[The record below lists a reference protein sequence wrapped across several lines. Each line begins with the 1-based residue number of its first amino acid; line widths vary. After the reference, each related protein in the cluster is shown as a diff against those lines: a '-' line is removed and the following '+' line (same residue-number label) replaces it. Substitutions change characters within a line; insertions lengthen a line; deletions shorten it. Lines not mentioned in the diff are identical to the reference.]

1 MKYLCRSSW
10 RCRLLAVLAVF
21 LISAGCNRS
30 NDELPVPVQEGG
42 TVSVDWLLYEE
53 QEQGTGQYPVRILV
67 SKHYLRFDDNY
78 DASDFLLLDRRTH
91 TLFSVSH
98 EERSILVIEGKP
110 GDTSLPSTID
120 LTEERSEDNDA
131 PTIGGHSPL
140 HVRFMANNELCYE
153 AIVVP
158 GLMVKVAEAL
168 TEYAELLGLRQLDSL
183 ESFPEAMQ
191 TPCFLSRYVY
201 RPARHYREGLPVR
214 EWDSEG
220 YLRTL
225 MDFGK
230 NHSVSPGL
238 FVVPDGYE
246 QFQINQPVFT
256 N

>member
-10 RCRLLAVLAVF
+10 RYCLLPVVASF
-21 LISAGCNRS
+21 LLSAGCSRS
-30 NDELPVPVQEGG
+30 DDELPTPMQEDGM
-42 TVSVDWLLYEE
+42 VSVDWLLYEE

-110 GDTSLPSTID
+110 GKTSLPSNID
-120 LTEERSEDNDA
+120 LTEERSEDDDA
-131 PTIGGHSPL
+131 PTIGGHAPL

-158 GLMVKVAEAL
+158 GLMEMVAEAL
-168 TEYAELLGLRQLDSL
+168 TEYAALLGLRQLDSL

-191 TPCFLSRYVY
+191 TPCFLSRYIY

-230 NHSVSPGL
+230 KHSVSPGL
-238 FVVPDGYE
+238 FVLPDGYE
-246 QFQINQPVFT
+246 EFRIN
-256 N
+256 

>member
-1 MKYLCRSSW
+1 VIF
-10 RCRLLAVLAVF
+10 LL
-21 LISAGCNRS
+21 IAGCSRN
-30 NDELPVPVQEGG
+30 NDELPMPAQEGS

-110 GDTSLPSTID
+110 RVTSLPADIV
-120 LTEERSEDNDA
+120 LTEERSEDGDA
-131 PTIGGHSPL
+131 PTIGGHAPL

-153 AIVVP
+153 AVIVP
-158 GLMVKVAEAL
+158 GLMEMVAEAL
-168 TEYAELLGLRQLDSL
+168 IEHAELLGLRQLDSL
-183 ESFPEAMQ
+183 ESFPESMQ
-191 TPCFLSRYVY
+191 TPCFLSRYAY

-225 MDFGK
+225 TDFGK
-230 NHSVSPGL
+230 NRSVSPAL
-238 FVVPDGYE
+238 FTLPDDYE
-246 QFQINQPVFT
+246 QFRT